1 MRKALHNVA
10 SFTTSH
16 THSHTVGESCFANC
30 QLSNTFTHSYAHD
43 TASEEITFMYDHA
56 FSPLL
61 LCFTV
66 CVSRSRAEQ
75 SSAAERQVKW
85 RSELTT
91 TCHVSR
97 TAIIAQ
103 TDRHRPQR
111 SEIQAKTPAFPF
123 KQPIWNLATISSKV
137 ETVSI
142 MFQLHHRQA
151 KEDSFDR
158 KKKKRS
164 FYSLLKSIKL
174 IQIVE
179 YYNQWSISQ
188 SSLHEFLSLLN
199 EPSNQ
204 LSLIKWWAFTL

>member
-1 MRKALHNVA
+1 M
-10 SFTTSH
+10 
-16 THSHTVGESCFANC
+16 
-30 QLSNTFTHSYAHD
+30 
-43 TASEEITFMYDHA
+43 
-56 FSPLL
+56 
-61 LCFTV
+61 
-66 CVSRSRAEQ
+66 
-75 SSAAERQVKW
+75 
-85 RSELTT
+85 
-91 TCHVSR
+91 
-97 TAIIAQ
+97 
-103 TDRHRPQR
+103 
-111 SEIQAKTPAFPF
+111 
-123 KQPIWNLATISSKV
+123 
-137 ETVSI
+137 I

-151 KEDSFDR
+151 EEDSFDR